1 MQTEQVRNR
10 ILELRDIIN
19 EANRRYYVDN
29 APTLSDYEFDM
40 LLKELE
46 RLEKEHPEFAS
57 ADSPTRRVGSDLK
70 EEGLKKEFDQYPHKY
85 PMLLVDK
92 VIELEEGKRIVAV
105 KNVTANE
112 PFFQGHFP
120 GNPIMPG
127 VLITESLAQTGAI
140 MLLSMEE
147 NKGKLGVFT
156 GINNFKFR
164 KQVVPGDTLILEA
177 ELTQYRHG
185 MGKANVKATV
195 EGAVAAMGEI
205 SFAVIENAANN

>member
-1 MQTEQVRNR
+1 MMNNIDIQK
-10 ILELRDIIN
+10 ILPH
-19 EANRRYYVDN
+19 RY
-29 APTLSDYEFDM
+29 PF
-40 LLKELE
+40 
-46 RLEKEHPEFAS
+46 
-57 ADSPTRRVGSDLK
+57 
-70 EEGLKKEFDQYPHKY
+70 
-85 PMLLVDK
+85 LLVDK
-92 VIELEEGKRIVAV
+92 ITDMEEGKWIKGI
-105 KNVTANE
+105 KNVTINE